1 MSKQKNRKIQKLI
14 LEKLKTAPIAEEIIV
29 PSKVKKNS
37 SKKKKII
44 EEQKKFKLP
53 YYFKKDLIKTSLT
66 SIFILILFAGFWYL
80 DSKTQILNNFSNN
93 LFVLFEK
100 S

>member
-14 LEKLKTAPIAEEIIV
+14 LEKLKTAPVTEEIILS
-29 PSKVKKNS
+29 SKVKKNS